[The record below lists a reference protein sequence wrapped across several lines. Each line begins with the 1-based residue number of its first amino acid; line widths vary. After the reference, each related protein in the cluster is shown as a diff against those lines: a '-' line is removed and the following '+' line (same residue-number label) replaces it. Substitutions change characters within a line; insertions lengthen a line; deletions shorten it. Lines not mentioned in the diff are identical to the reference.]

1 MTFFSQAQLYPG
13 NQSILTQMRRKA
25 GWGSRSQG
33 ARTPVWF
40 SFPVREGNGLMAK
53 EALYGPALQYS
64 CLKNPIWSLAGY
76 SPWGRKE
83 LDMTESDRTATGR

>member
-33 ARTPVWF
+33 ARSPVWF

-53 EALYGPALQYS
+53 EALYGPGYYS
-64 CLKNPIWSLAGY
+64 VLYLHVRINGHQDLGFSQLFPY
-76 SPWGRKE
+76 SNN
-83 LDMTESDRTATGR
+83 